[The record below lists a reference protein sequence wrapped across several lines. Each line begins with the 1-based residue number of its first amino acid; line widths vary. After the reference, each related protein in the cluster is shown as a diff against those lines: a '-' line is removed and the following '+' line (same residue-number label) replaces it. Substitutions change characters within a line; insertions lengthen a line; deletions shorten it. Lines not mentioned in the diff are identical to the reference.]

1 MRFEDIKLGM
11 KVVPHDKTAYRGD
24 SLSYS
29 GIWKECKKANQPYM
43 YVIRTED
50 SGIVCCSDRLG
61 HRGDFFLAS
70 DLTPYE
76 ERYTCNIPG
85 VTVELVP
92 GKEYWWVSDY
102 SVREAVCDPIRGK
115 YICTIK
121 GRHYMEMDEHNVCG
135 WKYAVDPDLYKEPET
150 EMTVEEIAEALRKS
164 GVIKGK
170 LKIKE

>member
-1 MRFEDIKLGM
+1 MRFEDVKLGM
-11 KVVPHDKTAYRGD
+11 RVVPHSKSVGVTPLRCSPLWKKCLNDCQGFLYVVDIENDGIIVCNFQID
-24 SLSYS
+24 S
-29 GIWKECKKANQPYM
+29 
-43 YVIRTED
+43 D
-50 SGIVCCSDRLG
+50 SGDY
-61 HRGDFFLAS
+61 FLAS
-70 DLTPYE
+70 DLIPYE
-76 ERYTCNIPG
+76 ERYTCNIPD

-92 GKEYWWVSDY
+92 GKEYWVSDY

-135 WKYAVDPDLYKEPET
+135 WKYAVDPDIYKEPET

-164 GVIKGK
+164 GAIKGK